1 MSPENLEHWE
11 RAEEERSAFSASL
24 VDDSRLVAPKSRVDR
39 YLDPPLDTWH
49 ELEYCYAL
57 LGDAKDKTVLE
68 YGCGDGNNTLVLAL
82 RGAKVKAL
90 DISPDLIELAKKRLE
105 VNQVQG
111 DVEFIVGSAHDI
123 PLPDESVDIIFGMA
137 ILHHLDLELS
147 AKEVNRVLK
156 KGGRAIFKEPVRNSR
171 IVKFARKLVPY
182 KAPDISPYE
191 RPLTDKELETFG
203 KEFSSYTSRG
213 FTLPTTEFL
222 EKFPLFQG
230 TVKKISS
237 QFDQSAMNLVP
248 GLKHFAGTRVVELVK

>member
-1 MSPENLEHWE
+1 MTSENLEQWE
-11 RAEEERSAFSASL
+11 QVEAERSAFEASL
-24 VDDSRLVAPKSRVDR
+24 VDDSRLVAPRSRVDR

-57 LGDAKDKTVLE
+57 LGDAEGKTVLE

-90 DISPDLIELAKKRLE
+90 DISPDLIQIAKKRLE
-105 VNQVQG
+105 VNHVEG

-123 PLPDESVDIIFGMA
+123 PLPDESVDIVFGMA

-147 AKEVNRVLK
+147 AKEVRRVLK
-156 KGGRAIFKEPVRNSR
+156 KGGKAIFKEPVRNSR

-182 KAPDISPYE
+182 EAPDISPYE
-191 RPLTDKELETFG
+191 RPLTDKELQTFG
-203 KEFSSYTSRG
+203 KEFSSYASRG

-222 EKFPLFQG
+222 EKFSLLQG
-230 TVKKISS
+230 KVKKVSS
-237 QFDQSAMNLVP
+237 QFDQSAMNLIP
-248 GLKHFAGTRVVELVK
+248 GLKHFAGRRVVELIK